1 MNDALIVGLAC
12 IGLGRP
18 ADKTGHRWVRQAFAE
33 VLAEVLADGGLVH
46 GLVHE
51 QSGTQQIDILEKCQ

>member
-33 VLAEVLADGGLVH
+33 VLADGGLVH

-51 QSGTQQIDILEKCQ
+51 QSGTQQIDTLEKCQ